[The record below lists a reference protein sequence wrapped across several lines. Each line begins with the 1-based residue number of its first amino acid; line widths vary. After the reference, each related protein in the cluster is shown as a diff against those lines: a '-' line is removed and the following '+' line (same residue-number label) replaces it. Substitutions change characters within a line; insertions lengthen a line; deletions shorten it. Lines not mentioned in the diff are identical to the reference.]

1 MDNLNLHE
9 LVRELTEEASGGDS
23 GRAARTLYGGHDKTL
38 RQTVIALT
46 AYHEL
51 AEHQSPGEAT
61 LLVLEGRVRL
71 AAPHATWEGEKG
83 DLLMI
88 PPERHSLAALTDA
101 AVLLTVAIG

>member
-1 MDNLNLHE
+1 MDNLNVHD
-9 LVRELTEEASGGDS
+9 LVRELTEQASGGGS
-23 GRAARTLYGGHDKTL
+23 GRAARTLYGGHEKTL
-38 RQTVIALT
+38 RQTVIAMT
-46 AYHEL
+46 EYHEL

-71 AAPHATWEGEKG
+71 TWGNATAEGEKG

-101 AVLLTVAIG
+101 AVLLTVAIR